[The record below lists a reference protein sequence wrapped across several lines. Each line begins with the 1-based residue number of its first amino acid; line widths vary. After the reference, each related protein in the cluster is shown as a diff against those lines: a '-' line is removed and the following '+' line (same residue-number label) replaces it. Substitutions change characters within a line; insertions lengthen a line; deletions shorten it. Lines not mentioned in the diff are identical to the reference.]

1 MSCVNEPF
9 TKHII
14 YILLFS
20 FVLIFIWKRVSVSF
34 DLLGITIIK
43 TKATKRAWWWKYI
56 ATAIW
61 SVRFKCYKELL
72 LMSYANESN
81 TCGDEFAKLMC
92 DKNIFE
98 KPYSVFVFLSMYIDM
113 NIFISCL
120 SECVILHTNV
130 CGFFFHCTYLKFP
143 WSIISLANNQ

>member
-1 MSCVNEPF
+1 MDCSLTINRISCVNEPF

-34 DLLGITIIK
+34 DLLGIRIIK

-61 SVRFKCYKELL
+61 SVRFECYKELL

-98 KPYSVFVFLSMYIDM
+98 KPFSVFV
-113 NIFISCL
+113 
-120 SECVILHTNV
+120 V
-130 CGFFFHCTYLKFP
+130 
-143 WSIISLANNQ
+143 